1 MAKQKATEYKIDT
14 VSNLFPAL
22 GGHVYRQCAVFKEPV
37 DLALLRKAVCS
48 LSEAFPIMCSH
59 LRKTFFSYVHEKA
72 TDLDVVNI
80 GDPFIQRPPM
90 FDTEKPSFLLFV
102 DGCLLSMDVFH
113 GNADG
118 NSAIQFFKALVTNY
132 AFLLRGLPLP
142 PVKMP
147 DEADLKDPYPMY
159 YKPAKPASL
168 SEKPSYHLHLARPE
182 SFYQRFSCISIDVA
196 GIKNQVKPLGYTVND
211 FLCALLHQAILHTTD
226 AKQSDL
232 DVTISVPID
241 LRPFY
246 HSNSQRN
253 FVYYTNV
260 RLSKDAAPDMASAM
274 GVVHREVQAAMQEK
288 VLRRGVAVAHKAAN
302 NLFVRC
308 TPRAIK
314 EFVIRKA
321 YRHVAGGGL
330 TTTLSNVGYHT
341 LPPEAEACL
350 ERFEMYLG
358 AGFGG
363 INATAAGVKGRTS
376 LCISC
381 GSHETVIEDEV
392 CEILK
397 GYGIDFSRTQREYTD
412 YRFEK

>member
-37 DLALLRKAVCS
+37 DLELLRKAVCS

-80 GDPFIQRPPM
+80 GDPFTQRPPM

-226 AKQSDL
+226 A
-232 DVTISVPID
+232 
-241 LRPFY
+241 
-246 HSNSQRN
+246 
-253 FVYYTNV
+253 
-260 RLSKDAAPDMASAM
+260 
-274 GVVHREVQAAMQEK
+274 
-288 VLRRGVAVAHKAAN
+288 
-302 NLFVRC
+302 
-308 TPRAIK
+308 
-314 EFVIRKA
+314 
-321 YRHVAGGGL
+321 
-330 TTTLSNVGYHT
+330 
-341 LPPEAEACL
+341 
-350 ERFEMYLG
+350 
-358 AGFGG
+358 
-363 INATAAGVKGRTS
+363 
-376 LCISC
+376 
-381 GSHETVIEDEV
+381 
-392 CEILK
+392 
-397 GYGIDFSRTQREYTD
+397 
-412 YRFEK
+412 